1 MAATADCRRQSKQ
14 RRRLGAI
21 CAALLEPSPLGAN
34 SSRRLVT
41 GPATPGEGFA
51 TMDLSG
57 RVALV
62 TGGGQGLGGTI
73 ALAMA
78 RAGADVVLSY
88 STSGDRAMAIGEE
101 ILGMGRR
108 AVAFQADV
116 GDTAQCTALAEKAE
130 KAYGQIDILIS
141 NAGMGQGNGV
151 VNTTDDEWDR
161 TMNVNA
167 RATFALARCLLPGMV
182 SRKFGE
188 FHALL
193 LGATL

>member
-1 MAATADCRRQSKQ
+1 MSK
-14 RRRLGAI
+14 I
-21 CAALLEPSPLGAN
+21 
-34 SSRRLVT
+34 
-41 GPATPGEGFA
+41 
-51 TMDLSG
+51 G
-57 RVALV
+57 RVLQVCFWQALV

-88 STSGDRAMAIGEE
+88 STSADKAMAIGEE
-101 ILGMGRR
+101 IIGMGRR

-116 GDTAQCTALAEKAE
+116 GDTAQCRDLAHRAE

-151 VNTTDDEWDR
+151 VNTTDDEWNR

-167 RATFALARCLLPGMV
+167 RATFALTRALLPGMV
-182 SRKFGE
+182 ERKFG
-188 FHALL
+188 AQQLL
-193 LGATL
+193 ACSTRMAFSSFAVLLNTPHVTRYS